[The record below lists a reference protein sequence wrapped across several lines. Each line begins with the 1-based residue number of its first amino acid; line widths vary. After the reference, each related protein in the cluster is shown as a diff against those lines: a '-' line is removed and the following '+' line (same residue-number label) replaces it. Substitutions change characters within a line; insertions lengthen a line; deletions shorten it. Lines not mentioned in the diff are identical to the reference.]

1 MISGAKQHVPSCIL
15 NATND
20 SPVQESL
27 PETAGVRFL
36 SLDGSHLKCRYI
48 NQMKWILSTCPSQ
61 WGEII
66 ALERKSS
73 VVDICIRR

>member
-1 MISGAKQHVPSCIL
+1 MINGAKPHVPNCIL

-20 SPVQESL
+20 SSVQESL
-27 PETAGVRFL
+27 PETAGVRFI
-36 SLDGSHLKCRYI
+36 SLDGNHLKCIYI

-66 ALERKSS
+66 ALERNSFA
-73 VVDICIRR
+73 VDIRIRR